1 MVPTGHLAP
10 LRAHFPSKAAGRPE
24 DGFGAWGFC
33 LESTLPTPKGI
44 WGLLECAPP
53 PPSLP
58 PLCPGLPLGGPG
70 SGKVAAASTPS
81 CTPVGA
87 TSGSQAQ
94 CTRSDLL
101 VSTCS
106 LRKPRCDGTATP
118 FMFSLLI
125 SYLAF
130 IKIPRF

>member
-53 PPSLP
+53 HLLCLLCAQASPWVARALGRWQLLLLQAAPLWVLP
-58 PLCPGLPLGGPG
+58 QGLKRNVQGQTCLFPR
-70 SGKVAAASTPS
+70 AA
-81 CTPVGA
+81 
-87 TSGSQAQ
+87 
-94 CTRSDLL
+94 
-101 VSTCS
+101 
-106 LRKPRCDGTATP
+106 
-118 FMFSLLI
+118 
-125 SYLAF
+125 
-130 IKIPRF
+130 